1 MRLAFAAALGFA
13 TLLGG
18 TAQAASLCNCC
29 GSDTAQSCATA
40 CAPVKVMPGQ
50 CVATV
55 DFDAEA
61 AIGPGQNPLY
71 DIPLQNVWLDSSGK
85 DNLEVFRRLMERAR
99 KAAEADRRKAL
110 AERRKGA
117 IDAATADRL
126 AKRYDDAMVNYYLGM
141 QSYRI
146 ALSSGS

>member
-1 MRLAFAAALGFA
+1 MRLAFAAALGLV
-13 TLLGG
+13 TLMGS

-29 GSDTAQSCATA
+29 GSETAQSCARA
-40 CAPVKVMPGQ
+40 CAPVSVKPGQ

-61 AIGPGQNPLY
+61 VIGPGQNPLY
-71 DIPLQNVWLDSSGK
+71 DIPLQNVWLDSSEGSK
-85 DNLEVFRRLMERAR
+85 LEVFRRLMERAR

-110 AERRKGA
+110 AKRRKGS

-126 AKRYDDAMVNYYLGM
+126 AKRYDDAIVNYYLGM
-141 QSYRI
+141 QAYRI
-146 ALSSGS
+146 ARSSGS